1 MSTIEYV
8 VDRNQEAAGG
18 ARHALILAVLAIAGT
33 TFALLQAVVVP
44 ALPTIQHALGASS
57 SGAAWILTANL
68 LSTAVLTPILGR
80 AGDILGKDRVLG
92 AAMVT
97 LAGGTLICA
106 LASSLP
112 VMLLGRAIQ
121 GAGGAIYPL
130 AFGIVRD
137 QFPRERIAG
146 AIGLVS
152 SLVGIGAG
160 LGLIVPG
167 FILRDL
173 SYHWLFWLPLAVIA
187 ATTPLTIVCVPRSS
201 VRNSAGINWSS
212 AALMATG
219 LAGLLVAVSEATSW
233 GWGSPRTVGL
243 FAGAAAV
250 VVAWVLNELRSR
262 EPLVDMRMMAA
273 RAVWTTNLAA
283 FLLGVGMYASI
294 AVIPALVELPR
305 SSGVGFGGTA
315 IAAGLFMLPTAAVQ
329 LVVGPY
335 TGRIERRLGSRAQLQ
350 AGMACVLVAYV
361 ALFDAHTTTLE
372 LLAPTIVL
380 GLGLGL
386 GLSSLANLIVAAVR
400 QDQTGVATGV
410 NTVMRTLGGAFGAQL
425 ATTCITA
432 SVRHGL
438 PTDSGFT
445 LAFGVCACA
454 LIVGVVSALIIPR
467 AKTCVIETKTCET
480 RDLDKHTQG
489 SKLPSRRYAP
499 ARLRR
504 FLTAGRT
511 ECPVVSASPL
521 LGGRFTAP
529 SGCSVSWQP
538 HGSPR

>member
-1 MSTIEYV
+1 MSATPV
-8 VDRNQEAAGG
+8 VITQGPHEPRQT
-18 ARHALILAVLAIAGT
+18 LILAVLAIAGT

-44 ALPTIQHALGASS
+44 ALPNIQHALGTTS
-57 SGAAWILTANL
+57 SGAAWILTVNL

-80 AGDILGKDRVLG
+80 AGDILGKDRVLS
-92 AAMVT
+92 AVMVA
-97 LAGGTLICA
+97 LAGGTVICA
-106 LASSLP
+106 LAPSLP

-167 FILRDL
+167 FILQGL
-173 SYHWLFWLPLAVIA
+173 SYHWLFWLPLVVLA
-187 ATTPLTIVCVPRSS
+187 ATTPLTMLYVPRSP
-201 VRNSAGINWSS
+201 VQGSASINWSS
-212 AALMATG
+212 AGLMTIG

-233 GWGSPRTVGL
+233 GWGSARTLGV

-250 VVAWVLNELRSR
+250 VAAWVHGELRSR

-335 TGRIERRLGSRAQLQ
+335 AGRIERRLGSRMQLQ
-350 AGMACVLVAYV
+350 AGMACVLIAYV
-361 ALFDAHTTTLE
+361 ALFDAHATTPE
-372 LLAPTIVL
+372 LLAATIIL

-445 LAFGVCACA
+445 LAFGVCAGALLVGVLSA
-454 LIVGVVSALIIPR
+454 LIVPRSRGRVADAPLVAASQSA
-467 AKTCVIETKTCET
+467 
-480 RDLDKHTQG
+480 
-489 SKLPSRRYAP
+489 
-499 ARLRR
+499 
-504 FLTAGRT
+504 
-511 ECPVVSASPL
+511 
-521 LGGRFTAP
+521 
-529 SGCSVSWQP
+529 
-538 HGSPR
+538 